1 MPCKVVEEE
10 YLFEELSL
18 MASQTRFS
26 RISAERAMELIRKI
40 SIAPRIKNDEFIVK
54 TEARYP

>member
-18 MASQTRFS
+18 MASQTRILED
-26 RISAERAMELIRKI
+26 IS
-40 SIAPRIKNDEFIVK
+40 
-54 TEARYP
+54 